1 VTIPTDRHTHR
12 WCPQCRT
19 EMTRR
24 TEGGTERP
32 VCPACGL
39 VQYLNP
45 APAAGIVLTR
55 EDRVCLVRRRFEPKQ
70 GLWSLPTGFMEWGE
84 APTETACREAL
95 EETGLEVA
103 LTSLY
108 AVESGVLPPDTP
120 VVVILYRA
128 EETGGTLVA
137 GDDAAE
143 VGFFGLDDLP
153 GPIAFAA
160 HRRVLA
166 QLRREQEPD
175 AGGAA

>member
-1 VTIPTDRHTHR
+1 MIPAERHVFR
-12 WCPQCRT
+12 YCPQCRT

-24 TEGGTERP
+24 AEGGSERP
-32 VCPACGL
+32 VCPACGV

-55 EDRVCLVRRRFEPKQ
+55 ESRVCLVRRRFEPKQ
-70 GLWSLPTGFMEWGE
+70 GQWSLPTGFMEWGE
-84 APTETACREAL
+84 TPAETACREAL

-103 LTSLY
+103 LTGLY

-120 VVVILYRA
+120 VVVIFYRA
-128 EETGGTLVA
+128 EETGGALIA
-137 GDDAAE
+137 GDDADE
-143 VGFFGLDDLP
+143 VGFFALDELP

-166 QLRREQEPD
+166 QLRRESPPD
-175 AGGAA
+175 DRGDA